1 MESVATFFCFPPPC
15 GEGLGVGVGR
25 FVTRVANSHD
35 PPPGVPAAQARRGN
49 PDPAPRGQREHV
61 VVVIP
66 TFNEGVSIAAV
77 VGSLPRDIV
86 DRVIVVDGGSVD
98 GTQQLARKAGAEV
111 IAVGR
116 GYGLA
121 CLAGTQAA
129 EKAADI
135 IVFMDGDGADD
146 PAAVAAIVAP
156 IRSGA
161 YDFVVASRARGVRE
175 PGSMAGHQILAG
187 LIAGWLTRLLYGVRY
202 TDMCAFRAI
211 RRDTLL
217 KLGMRELTYGW
228 NLEMQMRVARAGLAV
243 LEVPVAYRRRRG
255 GQSKVAG
262 SLRGSLRAGLRIIT
276 TFARV
281 AMESRR
287 GRAS

>member
-1 MESVATFFCFPPPC
+1 M
-15 GEGLGVGVGR
+15 
-25 FVTRVANSHD
+25 
-35 PPPGVPAAQARRGN
+35 PGGAPASG
-49 PDPAPRGQREHV
+49 V

-66 TFNEGVSIAAV
+66 TFNEAESIAAV
-77 VGSLPRDIV
+77 VAEISRDV
-86 DRVIVVDGGSVD
+86 VGRVIVADGGSRD
-98 GTQQLARKAGAEV
+98 GTEEIARRAGAEV

-121 CLAGTQAA
+121 CLRGAQAA
-129 EKAADI
+129 QSGDI

-146 PAAVAAIVAP
+146 PTAIATLVAP

-161 YDFVVASRARGVRE
+161 YDFVIASRARGARE
-175 PGSMAGHQILAG
+175 PGSMAWHQLVAGH
-187 LIAGWLTRLLYGVRY
+187 IAGALTRLLYGVRY

-217 KLGMRELTYGW
+217 TLGMRELTYGW
-228 NLEMQMRVARAGLAV
+228 NLEMQMRVARAGLRI
-243 LEVPVAYRRRRG
+243 LEVPVAYRRRLG

-262 SLRGSLRAGLRIIT
+262 SLQGSVRAGVKIIS

-281 AMESRR
+281 AMEPER
-287 GRAS
+287 GSAT